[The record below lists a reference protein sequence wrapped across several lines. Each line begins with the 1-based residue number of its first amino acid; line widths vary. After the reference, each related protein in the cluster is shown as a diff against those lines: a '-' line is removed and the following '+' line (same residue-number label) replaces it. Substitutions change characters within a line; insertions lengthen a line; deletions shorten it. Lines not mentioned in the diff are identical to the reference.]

1 MTEIVLYLPAAST
14 SSVVVTPDGRDH
26 LVKIDEIGRR
36 FVEDIE
42 PEQARLML
50 NSGLPSSLELWAA
63 NVELAAAL
71 GRPP

>member
-1 MTEIVLYLPAAST
+1 MTEVVLYLPAAST

-42 PEQARLML
+42 AEQARPML
-50 NSGLPSSLELWAA
+50 NSGLASSLELWAA